1 MSEETINE
9 AESGYKELLNMKLN
23 EVLATIAY
31 NMEEDG
37 AKEGDVGKLVFENE
51 YYAFSVTVIK
61 KED

>member
-1 MSEETINE
+1 MSEETRNE
-9 AESGYKELLNMKLN
+9 AQSDYKELLNMKLN

-37 AKEGDVGKLVFENE
+37 AREGDVGKLVFENG

>member
-1 MSEETINE
+1 MSEETRNQ

-37 AKEGDVGKLVFENE
+37 ASEGDVGKLVFENE
-51 YYAFSVTVIK
+51 YYVVRKAGR
-61 KED
+61 

>member
-1 MSEETINE
+1 MSEETRNE
-9 AESGYKELLNMKLN
+9 SESGYKELLNMKLN

-37 AKEGDVGKLVFENE
+37 AREGDVGKLVFENG

>member
-1 MSEETINE
+1 MSEETRNE
-9 AESGYKELLNMKLN
+9 SESGYKELLNMKLN

-37 AKEGDVGKLVFENE
+37 AREGDVGKLVFENG

-61 KED
+61 KGD

>member
-1 MSEETINE
+1 MSEETRNE

-37 AKEGDVGKLVFENE
+37 ASEGDVGKLVFENK